1 MFTMISDIFKELI
14 KYMVLE
20 SILLQDVMN
29 SIYELS
35 KASHRRSVCII
46 SMSGSV
52 SKVVLRTPNG
62 SVSNDIMFWYLKWC

>member
-1 MFTMISDIFKELI
+1 MHLFKQCFGI
-14 KYMVLE
+14 N
-20 SILLQDVMN
+20 SFADVMN

-46 SMSGSV
+46 SMSGYV

-62 SVSNDIMFWYLKWC
+62 PFIHRLSVQSEYVDLVK